1 MEKKERKIY
10 QKRKKKKE
18 KKLVSQS
25 KKSYVQ
31 IFFKN

>member
-10 QKRKKKKE
+10 QK

-31 IFFKN
+31 IFLKKLTS